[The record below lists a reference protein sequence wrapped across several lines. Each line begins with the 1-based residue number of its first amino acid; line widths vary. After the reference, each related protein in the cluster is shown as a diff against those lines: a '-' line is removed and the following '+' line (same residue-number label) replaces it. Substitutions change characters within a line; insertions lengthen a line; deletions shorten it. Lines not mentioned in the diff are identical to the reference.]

1 MSCRSGEAHRGA
13 TAGAALCRAGGAAAA
28 VALSRGGGAAARR
41 HRGPAV
47 LPGATHRLPAASHA
61 GPGRRSYAG

>member
-13 TAGAALCRAGGAAAA
+13 TAGAALCRAGGVAAA
-28 VALSRGGGAAARR
+28 VALSRGGGAATCR

-61 GPGRRSYAG
+61 GPRRRSDTG

>member
-47 LPGATHRLPAASHA
+47 LPGATH
-61 GPGRRSYAG
+61 